1 MNNKAIYFIGGFI
14 WALVSSRKAY
24 ARTLRPNINLA
35 IQSRNNPSKVLESG
49 GKYTKAQLDA
59 LYKRQMREFREN
71 PMYPQVSDNPRV
83 FKAESQADC
92 PKGYFYISKN
102 NCVTAMDLL
111 GVVSHPTSS

>member
-24 ARTLRPNINLA
+24 APNINLA

-49 GKYTKAQLDA
+49 GKYTDAQLDA
-59 LYKRQMREFREN
+59 QYKRQMREFRELEF